1 MGFVET
7 LIKNNPDYKRRQ
19 NVLAEMSVLKDNMK
33 HRVPNEPWSTE
44 EIEDAVD
51 LAEQGPFPGRPSI
64 TRGAGDART
73 RSRAVPENWDNIAND
88 AILTQASKEMKELGI
103 GWWDTVDNDKELQAT
118 VNYIRNAGK
127 DDDDDDYV
135 PEPEPVRNEES
146 YEAPEDV
153 QLAQKRI
160 DEFKELERSGDLFNA
175 MLGPRASGHPTKSY
189 MELSEDEKPQGFFE
203 SPETFIRNGGRDE
216 KGGSFLDD
224 YLLTEKQALK
234 EELLKELLA

>member
-1 MGFVET
+1 MGFVESM
-7 LIKNNPDYKRRQ
+7 IKANPAYQEEQNIRRDM
-19 NVLAEMSVLKDNMK
+19 E
-33 HRVPNEPWSTE
+33 HRVPKEPWSQE
-44 EIEDAVD
+44 EKLIAKR
-51 LAEQGPFPGRPSI
+51 LLYAGPKPYIPARI
-64 TRGAGDART
+64 KGAGVNAT
-73 RSRAVPENWDNIAND
+73 RLQAIPEDWSKMRSSQ
-88 AILTQASKEMKELGI
+88 ILTQASKEMKELGI

-160 DEFKELERSGDLFNA
+160 DEFKELERSGDLFNT

-224 YLLTEKQALK
+224 YLLNEKQALK

>member
-1 MGFVET
+1 MGFVESM
-7 LIKNNPDYKRRQ
+7 IKANPAYQEEQNIRRDM
-19 NVLAEMSVLKDNMK
+19 E
-33 HRVPNEPWSTE
+33 HRVPKEPWSQE
-44 EIEDAVD
+44 EKLIAKR
-51 LAEQGPFPGRPSI
+51 LLYAGPEPAQPSV

-73 RSRAVPENWDNIAND
+73 RSRYVPENWSQMANSQ
-88 AILTQASKEMKELGI
+88 ILNQASKEMKELGI

-118 VNYIRNAGK
+118 VDYIRNAGK
-127 DDDDDDYV
+127 DDDDDYV